1 MNWLHNIRMAYK
13 ILCLSIVAAIGMAA
27 IAYTGYHYLA
37 KTESSMKIMFEQKM
51 PAKQYLSDCHVTV
64 RKIQAGMLEAIAS
77 PDPAR
82 REKMKADLNNQ
93 FIAEFDGNWA
103 KYMAIARDVPET
115 ASLTS
120 DAEKNWQAYRQ
131 TSAQVIDLTIAGK
144 PEEAAALY
152 AGTGIKNLNAIK
164 TSLMNLQDICENN
177 ASAMNQ
183 QTAADSASANRMMI
197 ILAIAAFLLLF
208 AASNFIIREIT
219 GTLHSMMS
227 SCHKLQEGD
236 FRDKGEHSQRED
248 EFGDMETALINMRS
262 NLRNLMEK
270 ILSTSEQLAAAS
282 DELTASSSQSAQ
294 ASGQVADSVSQ
305 ATASVVQQQDSV
317 ARSTQAVE
325 KVSGSV
331 HEIETNAARVAD
343 NSEQAASKA
352 QQGNGAVDNAVRQM
366 RSVEKTVQSSTTI
379 VDKLGERSKEIGQIV
394 DTISGIAGQTNLL
407 ALNAAIEAARA
418 GEHGRG
424 FAVVAEEVRKLAEQS
439 QEAAKRIADLITVI
453 QQDTDSAVASMRE
466 GRDGVISGTQSVD
479 GLKDRF
485 LEITSLVNDVSQE
498 IQGISTSIRGVSN
511 DTREITHSIEE
522 IHSHGQTVSDEMQ
535 SVSAATE
542 EQSASAAEIAS
553 ASESLARPA
562 QELQQ
567 AISVFK
573 I

>member
-1 MNWLHNIRMAYK
+1 MAVPLLVK
-13 ILCLSIVAAIGMAA
+13 
-27 IAYTGYHYLA
+27 
-37 KTESSMKIMFEQKM
+37 
-51 PAKQYLSDCHVTV
+51 
-64 RKIQAGMLEAIAS
+64 
-77 PDPAR
+77 R
-82 REKMKADLNNQ
+82 RTLFSGRE
-93 FIAEFDGNWA
+93 
-103 KYMAIARDVPET
+103 
-115 ASLTS
+115 
-120 DAEKNWQAYRQ
+120 
-131 TSAQVIDLTIAGK
+131 
-144 PEEAAALY
+144 
-152 AGTGIKNLNAIK
+152 
-164 TSLMNLQDICENN
+164 LQ
-177 ASAMNQ
+177 
-183 QTAADSASANRMMI
+183 
-197 ILAIAAFLLLF
+197 L
-208 AASNFIIREIT
+208 
-219 GTLHSMMS
+219 
-227 SCHKLQEGD
+227 
-236 FRDKGEHSQRED
+236 QRED

-366 RSVEKTVQSSTTI
+366 RSVEKTVQSSTSI

-553 ASESLARPA
+553 ASESLARLA